1 MPAWMPLI
9 EPSSALG
16 ARALG
21 VLDAVT
27 NDAMAANSTLDVRLD
42 LPLLLAYRALADG
55 NRRWMKL
62 AVDRLNTVIAGADA
76 LYSTR
81 HFALFGGL
89 SGLGWVTE
97 HVTRQ
102 LKRFQGSQERG
113 ESRINEDTDTALLL
127 ELQRGRWQSTCDLA
141 TGLTGIGL
149 YFLQRLPAAGAKQ
162 GLELVISHLEASVQR
177 ALPFDGA
184 GVAGGLS
191 GMLYLLGQAAAAG
204 ADAPRAGQ
212 LLTRGIEVLLDCP
225 TESPNPCCWSE
236 GELGIAAVCLQ
247 VGPLAGSV
255 ECHHWATRLLERCL
269 EGTIAGKDLSLVNG
283 AAGAGHLWNR
293 ISRMGGDVRCR
304 EASLK
309 WWERAIELYEK
320 TTPAADAAGVEFLGG
335 VAGMGLALLAALTP
349 IEPAWDGLLCL
360 SPQHTNLYTVA

>member
-1 MPAWMPLI
+1 MSTGTWTPII

-16 ARALG
+16 ARALD

-27 NDAMAANSTLDVRLD
+27 NDAVAANPSLDV
-42 LPLLLAYRALADG
+42 PLLLAYRALADG

-62 AVDRLNTVIAGADA
+62 AVERLNTVIAGADA

-81 HFALFGGL
+81 HFELFGGL

-97 HVTRQ
+97 HVTGQ
-102 LKRFQGSQERG
+102 LRRFEVSRERG

-149 YFLQRLPAAGAKQ
+149 YFLQRLPAARAKQ
-162 GLELVISHLEASVQR
+162 GLELVLGHLEASSQR

-184 GVAGGLS
+184 AGVAGGLG
-191 GMLYLLGQAAAAG
+191 GMLYLLGQAPAAG
-204 ADAPRAGQ
+204 VDAPRAGQ
-212 LLTRGIEVLLDCP
+212 LLTRGIEVLLDRRA
-225 TESPNPCCWSE
+225 ESHNPCCWSE

-247 VGPLAGSV
+247 VGPCAGSV
-255 ECHHWATRLLERCL
+255 ECRRWATRLLERCL
-269 EGTIAGKDLSLVNG
+269 EVPIEEQDLSLVNG

-293 ISRMGGDVRCR
+293 ISRMGGDARCR

-309 WWERAIELYEK
+309 WWKRAIELYEK
-320 TTPAADAAGVEFLGG
+320 TTPAADAAGVEFLGR
-335 VAGMGLALLAALTP
+335 ATGMGLALLAALTP
-349 IEPAWDGLLCL
+349 VEPAWDGLLCL
-360 SPQHTNLYTVA
+360 SPQH